1 MGYELSIRQAVIATL
16 DALGPEEQVA
26 ALRQL
31 ALFDDLP
38 ENPADLPGAVR
49 VSPLDTYYTLD
60 VTPDLHIYFRIDEA
74 AHRVEVMGFARHEAI
89 REFRRQM
96 AMTPASS

>member
-1 MGYELSIRQAVIATL
+1 V
-16 DALGPEEQVA
+16 
-26 ALRQL
+26 
-31 ALFDDLP
+31 
-38 ENPADLPGAVR
+38 VR

-60 VTPDLHIYFRIDEA
+60 VTPDLLIYFRVDEA